1 MTKYYTQEQIDEI
14 GAFMAGKISE
24 NSAELKEYL
33 QQKIGEMQPI
43 ESESNNPDTGGGTP
57 PADGTGGMYL
67 DDGREIK
74 QKLIKGS
81 FQYNALSPISQ
92 TEDHGLDVNNI
103 IALSATVENIYGE
116 VIIQN
121 TVVPQYPH
129 NNFATLINSKNISFI
144 FTSQDNMDK
153 IDLSKCQVLITYL
166 A

>member
-14 GAFMAGKISE
+14 GVFMAGKIGE
-24 NSAELKEYL
+24 TTDELKSFL
-33 QQKIGEMQPI
+33 KQKLAEMEPA
-43 ESESNNPDTGGGTP
+43 EPAPSNPETGGDTP
-57 PADGTGGMYL
+57 PASGSSGMFL

-81 FQYNALSPISQ
+81 VQNNELSPSSQ
-92 TEDHGLDVNNI
+92 TADHGLDISKI
-103 IALSATVENIYGE
+103 IALSATVENMYGE
-116 VIIQN
+116 VVIQN
-121 TVVPQYPH
+121 TVSQYYPH
-129 NNFATLINSKNISFI
+129 NTFATSINSQNISFV